1 MMPYGFGGGMYG
13 SGMMLFG
20 WLISLLVIVA
30 LGLSIAA
37 LWKYLKK

>member
-1 MMPYGFGGGMYG
+1 MMSYGFAGGAYL
-13 SGMMLFG
+13 LFG
-20 WLISLLVIVA
+20 WLISLLVLVA